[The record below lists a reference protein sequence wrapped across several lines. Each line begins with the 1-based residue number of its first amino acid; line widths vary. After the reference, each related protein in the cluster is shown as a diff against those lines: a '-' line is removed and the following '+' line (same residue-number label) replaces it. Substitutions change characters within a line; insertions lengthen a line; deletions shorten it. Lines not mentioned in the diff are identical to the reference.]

1 MNSSFTDCCVRYG
14 QECVYT
20 KFSQGNM
27 TLGEI
32 YMTLIYGLIDPAC
45 LPSMAVIYH
54 DNKVW
59 CTDTRRLTLAKE
71 LERQG
76 KWDVLELMRIHQVER
91 NTAQYRDFV
100 NHRLPAMRRRG
111 FNGLTVQVSDNRGPT
126 CCFNSDSR
134 LRADLEDHIINDHL
148 NYMTLKQFKD
158 LAHFY
163 CDMCHKTTQ
172 ITCKKST
179 KASYYTIIRK
189 CGCQPK
195 NTHRFSQPWTNI
207 TLQELCDELKRYK
220 QCTEQPKTS
229 TLRGH
234 PSQKP
239 SNTNAAKDQLINNIS
254 RTNGSTST
262 STSTIRGDEC
272 QARIINTLFG
282 IEFCQDDIDWSNED
296 ERLNFVSM
304 ILQHYSSLSA
314 QLDINGQ
321 LVFHDY
327 SMHSSLHMRRI
338 HYHYHQYQ

>member
-272 QARIINTLFG
+272 QARIISTLFG
-282 IEFCQDDIDWSNED
+282 IEFCQDDIGIGDD
-296 ERLNFVSM
+296 EVEEQN
-304 ILQHYSSLSA
+304 YSVL
-314 QLDINGQ
+314 I
-321 LVFHDY
+321 VK
-327 SMHSSLHMRRI
+327 
-338 HYHYHQYQ
+338 

>member
-234 PSQKP
+234 PFVVM
-239 SNTNAAKDQLINNIS
+239 N
-254 RTNGSTST
+254 
-262 STSTIRGDEC
+262 C
-272 QARIINTLFG
+272 QAHIISTLFG
-282 IEFCQDDIDWSNED
+282 IEFCQDDIDWSIED

-304 ILQHYSSLSA
+304 ILQHDSSLSA
-314 QLDINGQ
+314 QLDVNGQ